1 MGEKLIGDG
10 VAVIASALVG
20 CFWDFYAG
28 AVGASV
34 RGGRAWFDG
43 DAAGAVAVRAGHVK
57 G

>member
-10 VAVIASALVG
+10 VAVIASAFVG

-34 RGGRAWFDG
+34 AGG
-43 DAAGAVAVRAGHVK
+43 
-57 G
+57 